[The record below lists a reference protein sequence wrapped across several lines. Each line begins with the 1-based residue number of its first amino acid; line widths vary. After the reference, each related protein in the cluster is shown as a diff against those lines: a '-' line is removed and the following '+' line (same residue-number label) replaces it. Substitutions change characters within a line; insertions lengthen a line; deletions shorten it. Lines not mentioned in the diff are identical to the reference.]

1 MALFRATTDRL
12 FLRFCRTGD
21 ATALGQV
28 FDRTAAELLRVAC
41 YLCGNRTDA
50 EDLVQRTFLAAIE
63 SRTSYDPKRRAL
75 PWLLG
80 ILANHQRRLLRER
93 QRPAPRAEDGPTQD
107 PALAAAQREL
117 DETLIRLRA
126 ELGEPYGEVLRLH
139 LEQGL
144 NAREIAASLQ
154 RPAGTV
160 RTQLMRALDLLRQ
173 RLPNG
178 FVAAMVPWLPSGAGL
193 ATVRS
198 AVLQAARTGTTNT
211 AVGASVA
218 ATGTV
223 AGGMW
228 MSQKILIAVPVLLA
242 ALGLTGY
249 ALWKPGAEL
258 PLPNGELSARVESSA
273 LENTP
278 PARASLAEAVADQR
292 EAVATSTLPT
302 DASDP
307 GFAAVA
313 VRVRWEDDSSPAA
326 NVGVL
331 ATNGQT
337 VQQRDAVTGQDGT
350 CWLLHLA
357 PGSWQIT
364 ASLGGAAQSIS
375 LQADEQT
382 SLDLSAHREATAQGI
397 VVDDMDRPISNARIW
412 MSLDG
417 DPMHG
422 HEVANSDAGGHFEL
436 PFHGARHLGARHP
449 DYAPSH
455 TQVIDPG
462 KPASLQVTLRLQQA
476 GGTLRGTVRDARG
489 EPIVWAKVLVGED
502 HPHFLNRQTAP
513 TVEQLPRGIEVTSDR
528 NGHYEVLGATA
539 GLCEVRAWAHGFAPF
554 SGGTEIP
561 AHGTAELPIV
571 LQVGATVRGH
581 VRDENGTAIVG
592 AQVHW
597 QHDLFAEGHA
607 TSSADGSFACE
618 DLPVGWVDFGVEHEG
633 AAGTTR
639 LQLASGTTATWDPV
653 LGASLDIT
661 GRLVDAQQ
669 HPLASHSITVY
680 FETGSPG
687 PSSMTDEDGHFELA
701 SVGDKPVMVQIAR
714 GFEVLRVLHEVKP
727 GSKNLRIQLTDLEIP
742 SVTMRGRVLDARHQP
757 VAATVTPWREG
768 SDQAMNYNCDA
779 ATGAFSIGP
788 LRAGRYRLDV
798 VSPKTGRQPGGT
810 FEVQPNETRDLGDI
824 VLQETGS
831 ADLQIT
837 IDGKPAPGGLV
848 FLVTEDG
855 AWSDTATIE
864 NGRASAPALRVGRH
878 FVHIEFQGLY
888 QGGEV
893 LVNPSATTQA
903 SFELQ
908 RTARVRVAVH
918 AVSTSDPATKPDALL
933 TAFHLDGTFAGRF
946 GIAQM
951 PGAPTFL
958 VDLPLGRY
966 RFVVRCADGRTV
978 EMPEQSL
985 TSHTETRDVTVDL
998 PPPGK

>member
-21 ATALGQV
+21 AAALGQV

-63 SRTSYDPKRRAL
+63 SRASYDPKRRAV

-93 QRPAPRAEDGPTQD
+93 RRPTPIAGDD
-107 PALAAAQREL
+107 PAHDPASAAAQREL
-117 DETLIRLRA
+117 DETLVRLRA

-144 NAREIAASLQ
+144 NAKEIAASLQ

-160 RTQLMRALDLLRQ
+160 RTQLMRALELLRQ

-178 FVAAMVPWLPSGAGL
+178 FVAGMVPWLPSGAGL

-198 AVLQAARTGTTNT
+198 AVLQAARTGTTST
-211 AVGASVA
+211 AAGASVA
-218 ATGTV
+218 AAGTV
-223 AGGMW
+223 VGGMW
-228 MSQKILIAVPVLLA
+228 MSQKFLIAVPVLLA
-242 ALGLTGY
+242 ALSLTGY
-249 ALWKPGAEL
+249 ALWNPGAEV
-258 PLPNGELSARVESSA
+258 PLPNGEHSARVDSSA
-273 LENTP
+273 PEHATTARV
-278 PARASLAEAVADQR
+278 PADTLVADQR
-292 EAVATSTLPT
+292 EAVVPSSLPT
-302 DASDP
+302 DTSDP

-313 VRVRWEDDSSPAA
+313 VRVRWEDDGSPAA

-337 VQQRDAVTGQDGT
+337 VQQRDAVTGPDGT
-350 CWLLHLA
+350 CTLLHLA

-364 ASLGGAAQSIS
+364 ASLSDAAQSIS
-375 LQADEQT
+375 LRADEHT
-382 SLDLSAHREATAQGI
+382 SLDLSARREAAAKGL
-397 VVDDMDRPISNARIW
+397 VVDDMDRPIRNARIW

-417 DPMHG
+417 DSMHG
-422 HEVANSDAGGHFEL
+422 HEVAKTDVDGHFEV

-455 TQVIDPG
+455 TQIIDPG
-462 KPASLQVTLRLQQA
+462 NPASLQVTLHMQQA
-476 GGTLRGTVRDARG
+476 GGTVRGTVRDARG
-489 EPIVWAKVLVGED
+489 DPIAWAKVLVGED
-502 HPHFLNRQTAP
+502 HPHFLNRETAP
-513 TVEQLPRGIEVTSDR
+513 TAERLPRGIEVTSDR
-528 NGHYEVLGATA
+528 SGHYEVHGAPA
-539 GLCEVRAWAHGFAPF
+539 GLCQIRAWAHGFAPF
-554 SGGTEIP
+554 SSGTEIP
-561 AHGTAELPIV
+561 ARGTAELPIV
-571 LQVGATVRGH
+571 LQPGAAVRGH
-581 VRDENGTAIVG
+581 VRDENGAAIVG

-597 QHDLFAEGHA
+597 QRDQFAEGRA

-618 DLPVGWVDFGVEHEG
+618 DLPVGWVEFQIKHEG
-633 AAGTTR
+633 ATDRTR
-639 LQLASGTTATWDPV
+639 LQLASGTTTTWDPV
-653 LGASLDIT
+653 LGTSLGIN

-669 HPLASHSITVY
+669 HPLADHSITVY
-680 FETGSPG
+680 FDGVNPG
-687 PSSMTDEDGHFELA
+687 PNSMTDADGNFELT
-701 SVGDKPVMVQIAR
+701 SVGDKPVDVQIAR
-714 GFEVLRVLHEVKP
+714 SFEVLRVMHEVKP
-727 GSKNLRIQLTDLEIP
+727 GTRNLLIQLTDLEIP
-742 SVTMRGRVLDARHQP
+742 SATIRGRVFDAQHLP
-757 VAATVTPWREG
+757 VAATITPWREG
-768 SDQAMNYNCDA
+768 AEQAVLYNCDA

-788 LRAGRYRLDV
+788 LRAGKYRLEV
-798 VSPKTGRQPGGT
+798 VSPKTGRQPGGN
-810 FEVQPNETRDLGDI
+810 FELQPNETRDLGDI

-855 AWSDTATIE
+855 SWSDTATIE
-864 NGRASAPALRVGRH
+864 NGQASAPALRVGRH

-888 QGGEV
+888 QAGEV
-893 LVNPSATTQA
+893 MVNPSATTQA

-908 RTARVRVAVH
+908 RTARVRVTVRGH
-918 AVSTSDPATKPDALL
+918 DPATEPDALL
-933 TAFHLDGTFAGRF
+933 TAFRADGTFAGRF

-978 EMPEQSL
+978 EMPEQRL
-985 TSHTETRDVTVDL
+985 TSHTETRDATVDL